1 MKLISKGGTL
11 CELLKL
17 NLRKLILIRKLK
29 KEFHYYNYY
38 LECDNGKRILI
49 RAVLDDDKARLD
61 MVATYV
67 G

>member
-1 MKLISKGGTL
+1 MRVIKVKSKKTYTNK
-11 CELLKL
+11 ET
-17 NLRKLILIRKLK
+17 K

>member
-1 MKLISKGGTL
+1 MRVIKVKSKKTYTNK
-11 CELLKL
+11 ET
-17 NLRKLILIRKLK
+17 K

-49 RAVLDDDKARLD
+49 KAVLEDDKARLD